1 MKPSKP
7 PTLDRPRAD
16 FDVPEAALKRD
27 KPESALLPC
36 EPLDP
41 LPMSLAGLP
50 EQEQAKFLLQEDL
63 EVINDYSEC
72 AIKQAVLADWIN
84 QE

>member
-1 MKPSKP
+1 
-7 PTLDRPRAD
+7 
-16 FDVPEAALKRD
+16 
-27 KPESALLPC
+27 
-36 EPLDP
+36 
-41 LPMSLAGLP
+41 MSLAALP

-72 AIKQAVLADWIN
+72 AIKQATLADWIN